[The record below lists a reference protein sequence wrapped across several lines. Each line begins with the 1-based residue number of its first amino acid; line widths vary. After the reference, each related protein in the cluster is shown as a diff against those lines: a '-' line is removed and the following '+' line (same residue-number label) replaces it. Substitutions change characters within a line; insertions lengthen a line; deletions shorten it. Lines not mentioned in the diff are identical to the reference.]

1 MPMLATEVVK
11 GNSINPHSR
20 SSYCLN
26 VMCIAMTRV
35 WILAAGIKS
44 GQQPLINFKV
54 LTQATLFEIVRRHGI
69 FFGLN
74 INSVCIKDST

>member
-26 VMCIAMTRV
+26 VMCIAMNRV

-54 LTQATLFEIVRRHGI
+54 LTQTTHFEMAGLHRI
-69 FFGLN
+69 FFDLN
-74 INSVCIKDST
+74 INSVRIKDST